1 MYGEECCMRSNKV
14 VTIVLN
20 SRPITKK
27 AVHNYDRYCESM
39 LASINLAGQV
49 EIPDVY
55 ILDMNSE

>member
-1 MYGEECCMRSNKV
+1 MRSNKV

-20 SRPITKK
+20 SRHITKK

-39 LASINLAGQV
+39 LAGINLAGQV
-49 EIPDVY
+49 EIPDVF